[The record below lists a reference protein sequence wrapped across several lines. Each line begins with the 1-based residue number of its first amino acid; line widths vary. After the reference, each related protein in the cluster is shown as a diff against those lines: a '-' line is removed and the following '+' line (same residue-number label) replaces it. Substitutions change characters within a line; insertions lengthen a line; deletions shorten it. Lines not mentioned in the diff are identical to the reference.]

1 VVYSLFIGHI
11 GDLRAAAV
19 FFKKFDDP
27 PKLIRKAEP
36 RMNRDIEYYRKYRW
50 VVVTVGLF
58 VMMVISIYQYSWSLF
73 AYSLAQEFKW
83 DLATIGLTFTVFAYT
98 ATFIQPFSGYVADS
112 FGPRKVS
119 VAASVLVGLGFL
131 LCSFATSPAQLYF
144 FYGLGGVGVGV
155 LYGLST
161 ASAIKWFPDKR
172 GFATGLVVFGF
183 GAGTAIF
190 NWMIQGSLESN
201 GFRITLQYLGVL
213 MLAVLVPA
221 SFFYKFPPPQW
232 LPTGQGS
239 AQKKGVHPAE
249 YKPAAMMATYQ
260 WYLIYFCFAFTVSIV
275 LLFGAQ
281 MKMVAREYNLPKG
294 YFDLLLVVFPL
305 GNGLS
310 RVVSGAVSDR
320 LGREKTMVF
329 FYALLGV
336 SIVALLLFG
345 THPFLFVL
353 IVFLA
358 ALLGGAPFALYPAT
372 VGDYYG
378 AKYSTVNYGITYTAK
393 AWAGLISGW
402 LSGYL
407 VSQTGS
413 YKIPLVAIAVC
424 SLLAAFLSH
433 PRLMKS
439 PQRS

>member
-1 VVYSLFIGHI
+1 M
-11 GDLRAAAV
+11 D
-19 FFKKFDDP
+19 
-27 PKLIRKAEP
+27 
-36 RMNRDIEYYRKYRW
+36 RDIEYYQKYRW
-50 VVVTVGLF
+50 FVISIGLF

-98 ATFIQPFSGYVADS
+98 ATFIQPFSGYIADS

-119 VAASVLVGLGFL
+119 VFASVLVGVGFL
-131 LCSFATSPAQLYF
+131 LSSLASSPGQLYF
-144 FYGLGGVGVGV
+144 FYGLGGVGVGI

-190 NWMIQGSLESN
+190 NWMIQGSLETN
-201 GFRITLQYLGVL
+201 GFRTTLQYLGFL
-213 MLAVLVPA
+213 MLGVLVPA

-232 LPTGQGS
+232 MPQSKGG
-239 AQKKGVHPAE
+239 AKKSPSQLVE
-249 YKPAAMMATYQ
+249 YRPAAMMGTYQ

-281 MKMVAREYNLPKG
+281 MKMVAKEYQLPKE
-294 YFDLLLVVFPL
+294 YFDLLLVLFPL

-310 RVVSGAVSDR
+310 RIVAGAVSDR
-320 LGREKTMVF
+320 VGREKTMVI
-329 FYALLGV
+329 FYGFLGF
-336 SIVALLLFG
+336 SILALLLFG
-345 THPFLFVL
+345 THPLLFVM
-353 IVFLA
+353 IVFIA

-378 AKYSTVNYGITYTAK
+378 SKYSTVNYGITYTAK

-402 LSGYL
+402 LSGYF
-407 VSQTGS
+407 VSQMGS
-413 YKIPLVAIAVC
+413 YRIPLIIIAIC
-424 SLLAAFLSH
+424 SLLAAFFSN
-433 PRLMKS
+433 PRIMRS
-439 PQRS
+439 PQKKS

>member
-1 VVYSLFIGHI
+1 M
-11 GDLRAAAV
+11 D
-19 FFKKFDDP
+19 
-27 PKLIRKAEP
+27 
-36 RMNRDIEYYRKYRW
+36 RDIEYYRKYRW
-50 VVVTVGLF
+50 FVVSIGLF

-98 ATFIQPFSGYVADS
+98 ATFIQPFSGYIADS

-119 VAASVLVGLGFL
+119 VFASVLVGVGFL
-131 LCSFATSPAQLYF
+131 LSSLASSPGQLYF
-144 FYGLGGVGVGV
+144 FYGLGGVGVGI

-190 NWMIQGSLESN
+190 NWMIQGSLEAN
-201 GFRITLQYLGVL
+201 GFRTTLQYLGFL
-213 MLAVLVPA
+213 MLGVLVPA

-232 LPTGQGS
+232 MPQSKGG
-239 AQKKGVHPAE
+239 AKKSPSQLVE
-249 YKPAAMMATYQ
+249 YRPAAMMGTYQ

-281 MKMVAREYNLPKG
+281 MKMVAKEYQLPKE
-294 YFDLLLVVFPL
+294 YFDLLLVLFPL

-310 RVVSGAVSDR
+310 RIVAGAVSDR
-320 LGREKTMVF
+320 VGREKTMVI
-329 FYALLGV
+329 FYGFLGF
-336 SIVALLLFG
+336 SILALLLFG
-345 THPFLFVL
+345 THPLLFVM
-353 IVFLA
+353 IVFIA

-378 AKYSTVNYGITYTAK
+378 SKYSTVNYGITYTAK

-402 LSGYL
+402 LSGYF
-407 VSQTGS
+407 VSQMGS
-413 YKIPLVAIAVC
+413 YRIPLIIIAIC
-424 SLLAAFLSH
+424 SLLAAFFSN
-433 PRLMKS
+433 PRMMRS
-439 PQRS
+439 PQKKS

>member
-1 VVYSLFIGHI
+1 M
-11 GDLRAAAV
+11 D
-19 FFKKFDDP
+19 
-27 PKLIRKAEP
+27 
-36 RMNRDIEYYRKYRW
+36 RDIEYYRKYRW
-50 VVVTVGLF
+50 FVVSIGLF

-98 ATFIQPFSGYVADS
+98 ATFIQPFSGYIADS

-119 VAASVLVGLGFL
+119 VFASVLVGVGFL
-131 LCSFATSPAQLYF
+131 LSSLASSPGQLYF
-144 FYGLGGVGVGV
+144 FYGLGGVGVGI

-161 ASAIKWFPDKR
+161 ASAIKWFPEKR

-190 NWMIQGSLESN
+190 NWMIQGSLEAN
-201 GFRITLQYLGVL
+201 GFRTTLQYLGFL
-213 MLAVLVPA
+213 MLGVLIPA

-232 LPTGQGS
+232 MPQSKGG
-239 AQKKGVHPAE
+239 AKKSPSQLVE
-249 YKPAAMMATYQ
+249 YRPAAMMGTYQ

-281 MKMVAREYNLPKG
+281 MKMVAKEYQLPKE
-294 YFDLLLVVFPL
+294 YFDLLLVLFPL

-310 RVVSGAVSDR
+310 RIVAGAVSDR
-320 LGREKTMVF
+320 VGREKTMVI
-329 FYALLGV
+329 FYGFLGF
-336 SIVALLLFG
+336 SILALLLFG
-345 THPFLFVL
+345 THPLLFVM
-353 IVFLA
+353 IVFIA

-378 AKYSTVNYGITYTAK
+378 SKYSTVNYGITYTAK

-402 LSGYL
+402 LSGYF
-407 VSQTGS
+407 VSQMGS
-413 YKIPLVAIAVC
+413 YRIPLIIIAIC
-424 SLLAAFLSH
+424 SLLAAFFSN
-433 PRLMKS
+433 PRIMRS
-439 PQRS
+439 PQKKS

>member
-1 VVYSLFIGHI
+1 M
-11 GDLRAAAV
+11 D
-19 FFKKFDDP
+19 
-27 PKLIRKAEP
+27 
-36 RMNRDIEYYRKYRW
+36 RDIAYYRKFRW
-50 VVVTVGLF
+50 FVVSIGLF

-98 ATFIQPFSGYVADS
+98 ATFIQPFSGYIADS

-119 VAASVLVGLGFL
+119 VFASVLVGLGFL
-131 LCSFATSPAQLYF
+131 LSSSASSPGQLYF
-144 FYGLGGVGVGV
+144 FYGLGGVGVGI

-190 NWMIQGSLESN
+190 NWMIQGSLEAN
-201 GFRITLQYLGVL
+201 GFRTTLQYLGFL
-213 MLAVLVPA
+213 MLGVLVPA

-232 LPTGQGS
+232 MPQSKGGD
-239 AQKKGVHPAE
+239 KKSTSQLVE
-249 YKPAAMMATYQ
+249 YKPAAMMGTYQ

-281 MKMVAREYNLPKG
+281 MKMVAKEYRLPKE
-294 YFDLLLVVFPL
+294 YFDLLLVIFPL

-310 RVVSGAVSDR
+310 RVVAGAVSDR
-320 LGREKTMVF
+320 VGREKTMVI
-329 FYALLGV
+329 FYGFLGF
-336 SIVALLLFG
+336 SILALLLFG
-345 THPFLFVL
+345 THPFFFVV
-353 IVFLA
+353 IVFIA

-378 AKYSTVNYGITYTAK
+378 SKYSTVNYGITYTAK

-402 LSGYL
+402 LSGYF
-407 VSQTGS
+407 VSQMGS
-413 YKIPLVAIAVC
+413 YRIPLIIIAIC
-424 SLLAAFLSH
+424 SLLAAFFSN
-433 PRLMKS
+433 PRMMRS
-439 PQRS
+439 PQKKD